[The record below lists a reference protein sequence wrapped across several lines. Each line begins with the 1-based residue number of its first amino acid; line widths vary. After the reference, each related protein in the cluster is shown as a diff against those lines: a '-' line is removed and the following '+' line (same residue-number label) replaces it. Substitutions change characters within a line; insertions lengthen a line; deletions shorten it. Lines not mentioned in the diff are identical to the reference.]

1 MSWLTALILGI
12 VQGLTEL
19 LPVSSSGH
27 LVLFEKLLGVD
38 LKDVSF
44 EISVHVA
51 TALALCFVLRR
62 ELWLMLR
69 SILPNGLAEPKGAQ
83 VGKTQVEGSRV
94 KDLQRRV
101 LAGEKRKGRL
111 IILAVIIGSIPA
123 ALLGVG
129 AQSQIEATFHGARLT
144 LTMLPITGVFLILTK
159 WAKDKGRSPSALR
172 ALVVGVAQAIAI
184 LPGISRSGLTVGTG
198 LLLGITKE
206 EAVKFSFLLS
216 IPAIGGAAVLKLL
229 KGSGGVSGPGASIG
243 AQNLAIAAVVAFF
256 SALVAAKALLG
267 VVRRG
272 KLDYF
277 GYYCLVVGLLGLLLL
292 TH

>member
-1 MSWLTALILGI
+1 MNWLTALILGI

-27 LVLFEKLLGVD
+27 LVLTEKIMGVH

-44 EISVHVA
+44 EVSVHVA

-62 ELWLMLR
+62 EIWLMLR
-69 SILPNGLAEPKGAQ
+69 SILPARVSRGGSPH
-83 VGKTQVEGSRV
+83 VGGPQ
-94 KDLQRRV
+94 
-101 LAGEKRKGRL
+101 AGISPDEKRKGRFL
-111 IILAVIIGSIPA
+111 ILAVIVGSVPA
-123 ALLGVG
+123 ALVG
-129 AQSQIEATFHGARLT
+129 LAFSDQIEAAFHGMRLT
-144 LTMLPITGVFLILTK
+144 LAMLPVTGIFLILTR
-159 WAKDKGRSPSALR
+159 WARDKSRNVSQLR

-198 LLLGITKE
+198 LFLGITKD

-216 IPAIGGAAVLKLL
+216 IPAIGGAALLKLV
-229 KGSGGVSGPGASIG
+229 KGPGPGAGVG

-256 SALVAAKALLG
+256 SALVGAKILLG

-272 KLDYF
+272 KLECF
-277 GYYCLVVGLLGLLLL
+277 GYYCVVVGALGLLLL
-292 TH
+292 AR